1 MGNHIV
7 FVTGSAVGIGRE
19 VCVSFARQ
27 GSTVVALDIDD
38 AENEVTRHAVV
49 EAGGTCHRYHCDIGD
64 KAAVRAVFDDL
75 DGKIDHID
83 LLVNNAAVFNNT
95 ALKGGDWEK
104 QTAAF
109 DAAMGSGALGA
120 FYCTAAAAPLLAAA
134 GDSNIINMLTNHV
147 IEGSYITGLPCTGY
161 DCAKFSL
168 WRLTESWAVE
178 LKGQG
183 TRVNGLCF
191 GATDTPMLRGVSP
204 QLLPVSMEA
213 SDIARAIDNVIAQGP
228 GGVSGKS
235 YEFGMGP
242 VPNATSRSEIEAIR
256 GESAGS

>member
-1 MGNHIV
+1 MKQQIV

-19 VCVSFARQ
+19 VCMSFARQ
-27 GSTVVALDIDD
+27 GATVVALDIDE
-38 AENEVTRHAVV
+38 AENDVTRRAVV
-49 EAGGTCHRYHCDIGD
+49 EAGGTCHSYHCDIGD
-64 KAAVRAVFDDL
+64 KAAVRTVFDDL

-83 LLVNNAAVFNNT
+83 LVVNNAAVFNNT
-95 ALKGGDWEK
+95 ALNGGDWER
-104 QTAAF
+104 QTASF
-109 DAAMGSGALGA
+109 DAAMGSCTMGA
-120 FYCTAAAAPLLAAA
+120 FYCTAAAAPLLGAA
-134 GDSNIINMLTNHV
+134 GNSNIINMLTNHV

-178 LKGQG
+178 LKRQG

-204 QLLPVSMEA
+204 QLIPVSMEA
-213 SDIARAIDNVIAQGP
+213 SDIAQAIHNVVGQGP
-228 GGVSGKS
+228 GGVTGKS

-242 VPNATSRSEIEAIR
+242 VPNANSRAEIAAIR